1 MKEKRMIK
9 IASLNLWRFNE
20 WERRLPLIVES
31 IKKVNPDIIFFQ
43 EMQTDIS
50 FDKRNQLDIL
60 NSFLKYPHQMFTL
73 ADIKTKRKGVPL
85 SHPVDHGLGVLSKF
99 EFSTDKIMLT
109 KAEDDKEQR
118 ILQVNN
124 FNIDGQN
131 FNLAN
136 IHFSNSDKWAEAHFK
151 ETLDILKDKKTGI
164 IGDFNI
170 KDIKKYRELFEK
182 VYISSAD
189 FKDYVSYPEDNLS
202 YDYMLI
208 PNDYIFDDFECID
221 ANISDHRM
229 IVAEISM

>member
-124 FNIDGQN
+124 FNIDGQGQASN
-131 FNLAN
+131 F
-136 IHFSNSDKWAEAHFK
+136 
-151 ETLDILKDKKTGI
+151 
-164 IGDFNI
+164 
-170 KDIKKYRELFEK
+170 
-182 VYISSAD
+182 
-189 FKDYVSYPEDNLS
+189 LS
-202 YDYMLI
+202 YG
-208 PNDYIFDDFECID
+208 C
-221 ANISDHRM
+221 ANGFWEAFPTLPGAQRHESRWP
-229 IVAEISM
+229 SP